1 MKYSAHHW
9 TTSINFLI
17 KNAKWKRSWEKEA
30 MRDKAECNN
39 EKQYCWKSHY
49 HEEKC
54 LWNYKLNNKTSLSST
69 SVFQPRI
76 RWKSQENTVT
86 SIFFFF
92 QTLHVASPKANQQYW
107 QLNPCDHNVPRVSSK
122 FSLPLPVSVATASV

>member
-86 SIFFFF
+86 SIFFF
-92 QTLHVASPKANQQYW
+92 
-107 QLNPCDHNVPRVSSK
+107 SK
-122 FSLPLPVSVATASV
+122 HSTLPVLKLTNSTGNLTLVTTMFPEFPPNSLFPSPYL